1 MYINASQ
8 RMAIQIAN
16 PEVVKKVS
24 RLAQVTGLTK
34 TAAVELAVDRLVR
47 ESAQAR
53 GGSGDGM
60 AALLAQ
66 FDQVPD
72 RPDAFDPVEWDDQGL
87 PR

>member
-1 MYINASQ
+1 
-8 RMAIQIAN
+8 MAVQIAN
-16 PEVVKKVS
+16 PEVVKKVA
-24 RLAQVTGLTK
+24 RLAQVTGLSK
-34 TAAVELAVDRLVR
+34 TAAVELAVDRLLR
-47 ESAQAR
+47 ENAQAR
-53 GGSGDGM
+53 GGAEGAGGGM